1 MKKMNLDK
9 FSTFIYIIT
18 FFASNVIQAKN
29 SCLKEWYDMKA
40 YNAIGKHFIKKSYT
54 FYVLKSTY
62 IGKVYYNKTLEF

>member
-1 MKKMNLDK
+1 MNLDK

-18 FFASNVIQAKN
+18 FFASNFIQAKN

-40 YNAIGKHFIKKSYT
+40 YNAIGKHFIKKSYN

-62 IGKVYYNKTLEF
+62 IGKAYYNKTLEF

>member
-1 MKKMNLDK
+1 MNLDK

-40 YNAIGKHFIKKSYT
+40 YNAIGKHFIKKSYN

-62 IGKVYYNKTLEF
+62 IGKTYYNKTLEF

>member
-1 MKKMNLDK
+1 MNLDK

-29 SCLKEWYDMKA
+29 SCLKEWSDMKA
-40 YNAIGKHFIKKSYT
+40 YNAIGKHFIKKSYN

-62 IGKVYYNKTLEF
+62 IGKAYYNKTLEF

>member
-29 SCLKEWYDMKA
+29 SCLKEWSDMKA

>member
-1 MKKMNLDK
+1 MNLDK

-40 YNAIGKHFIKKSYT
+40 YNAIGNHFIKKSYN

-62 IGKVYYNKTLEF
+62 IGKAYYNKTLEF